1 MIGGA
6 LLFGAALYIGVPLT
20 NDAPVAVE
28 RYATREEIPGGEQD
42 DRWKTTWLLLRLVPA
57 TDGPVRLGDP
67 SAPPGSWREC
77 RDVELTQ
84 AFYLGVYE
92 ITARQWRLVTGKP
105 VNNPFDQSGA
115 AGRRAA
121 TGVSYALCRGYLAEG
136 ISWPR
141 TGHTVSG
148 DSFLGRLRR
157 LTGGE
162 MAFDLPTEAQWEY
175 AWRRCLARRPRRV
188 GRYRKIS
195 ISIDSAVMRS
205 TAAWSCV
212 TDSAPCRRPAAVRS
226 WGLRSSART
235 GPTPGGFTTCMAMC
249 ANIAWTGSADRS
261 PTPCA
266 ARIPPVRRHAQRR
279 IGRPA
284 RCAAAAGG
292 TICSAVPAPARP
304 MRAISA
310 ICVPRRFRRLR
321 PGCAWLVRRRIEP
334 PAVSPRLKGWRDVG
348 VSLIAK
354 ESIQI

>member
-28 RYATREEIPGGEQD
+28 RYASREEIPGGEQD

-105 VNNPFDQSGA
+105 VDNPFDQSGA

-141 TGHTVSG
+141 TGHAVSG

-162 MAFDLPTEAQWEY
+162 MEFDLPTEAQWEY
-175 AWRRCLARRPRRV
+175 ACRAGTPTPWNDGSGLSPA
-188 GRYRKIS
+188 
-195 ISIDSAVMRS
+195 SAP
-205 TAAWSCV
+205 
-212 TDSAPCRRPAAVRS
+212 APCRRPAAVRS

-266 ARIPPVRRHAQRR
+266 ARIPLVRRHAQRR
-279 IGRPA
+279 IGRPV

-321 PGCAWLVRRRIEP
+321 PGCAWPVRCRIEP
-334 PAVSPRLKGWRDVG
+334 PAVSPRLKG
-348 VSLIAK
+348 
-354 ESIQI
+354 

>member
-105 VNNPFDQSGA
+105 VDNPFDQSGA

-141 TGHTVSG
+141 TGHAVSG

-175 AWRRCLARRPRRV
+175 ACRAGTPTPWNDGSGLSPASAPGWKVRKDLNLDRL
-188 GRYRKIS
+188 GRYALNGGMVVRDGLGALPPAGSGPELGPAIVGSYRPNAWGFYDMHGNVCEYCLDWFSGPITDAMRGKDPPGPATCPEANWPARS
-195 ISIDSAVMRS
+195 LRGGCWWNYLFGGPSACTSDARYLGNLCS
-205 TAAWSCV
+205 SEIPQIAA
-212 TDSAPCRRPAAVRS
+212 
-226 WGLRSSART
+226 GLRVA
-235 GPTPGGFTTCMAMC
+235 C
-249 ANIAWTGSADRS
+249 
-261 PTPCA
+261 
-266 ARIPPVRRHAQRR
+266 
-279 IGRPA
+279 
-284 RCAAAAGG
+284 
-292 TICSAVPAPARP
+292 PAPN
-304 MRAISA
+304 
-310 ICVPRRFRRLR
+310 
-321 PGCAWLVRRRIEP
+321 
-334 PAVSPRLKGWRDVG
+334 
-348 VSLIAK
+348 
-354 ESIQI
+354 